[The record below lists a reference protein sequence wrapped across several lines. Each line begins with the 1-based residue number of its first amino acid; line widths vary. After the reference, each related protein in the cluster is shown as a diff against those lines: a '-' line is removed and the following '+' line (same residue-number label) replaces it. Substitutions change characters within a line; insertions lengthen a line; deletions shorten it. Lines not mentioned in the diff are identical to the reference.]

1 MQVEAR
7 VAGKL
12 DDARLRAALGAACG
26 RGEGDLLDVV
36 DCGDDDALDAARDE
50 LQRRVVAVTDRPP
63 LHACLARHPG
73 GDVVMLNVN
82 HAAADGPG
90 ALRVLQAVAL
100 AYAGD
105 APAAPLDFLASRD
118 IPARPA
124 PPPGGVLA
132 RLSKRVVERLRDAL
146 SRPTGIAPDPAAAGD
161 AGHGFHLVALPAAQT
176 AELADDGC
184 VTGDVLVTALH
195 LTVGAWNRAHDVPG
209 GRVGVLI
216 PADLRPGEWP
226 EDAIANVSVTAR
238 VSSTRLER
246 ARPARVLWAVGA
258 QTARNKR
265 TRTGVALIA
274 GLQRAGMLALWAKQ
288 SAVVLQPLTTNR
300 EIDAAVLCNLRA
312 PEDVPSFGTDAG
324 ETVGLWL
331 SVPARSPMSLILGAV
346 TVGGRLH
353 LTFRYPHRL
362 LGPAAAR
369 RFAGMYV
376 ERLRRVAQV

>member
-1 MQVEAR
+1 M
-7 VAGKL
+7 
-12 DDARLRAALGAACG
+12 
-26 RGEGDLLDVV
+26 
-36 DCGDDDALDAARDE
+36 
-50 LQRRVVAVTDRPP
+50 TDRPP

-90 ALRVLQAVAL
+90 ALRVLQAVAR

-105 APAAPLDFLASRD
+105 APTAPLDFLASRD

-124 PPPGGVLA
+124 PPPDGVLA
-132 RLSKRVVERLRDAL
+132 RLAKRVTERLRDAL
-146 SRPTGIAPDPAAAGD
+146 SRPVGMAPDPAAAGE
-161 AGHGFHLVALPAAQT
+161 AGHGFQLVALSAAQT

-226 EDAIANVSVTAR
+226 SDAIANVSVTAR

-274 GLQRAGMLALWAKQ
+274 GLQRAGLLALWAKQ

-300 EIDAAVLCNLRA
+300 EIDAAVLCNLQA

-324 ETVGLWL
+324 EIVGLWL
-331 SVPARSPMSLILGAV
+331 SVPARSPMSLCLGAV
-346 TVGGRLH
+346 TIGGRLH
-353 LTFRYPHRL
+353 LTFRYPQRL

-369 RFAGMYV
+369 RFAAMYV